1 MKHPLLTTTQVRQN
15 FFSLL
20 RRVEKGEEVFFV
32 KKGENRVFKISLLKR
47 SKSKRDFV
55 KTIEKIQ
62 KIGVKAPPQEVL
74 DEIRGSRF
82 LR

>member
-1 MKHPLLTTTQVRQN
+1 MKQPLLTTTQVRQN

-32 KKGENRVFKISLLKR
+32 KKGENRVFKISLLKKN
-47 SKSKRDFV
+47 KSKRDFA
-55 KTIEKIQ
+55 KLIEKIQ
-62 KIGVKAPPQEVL
+62 KIGVKAPPQEIL
-74 DEIRGSRF
+74 DKIRGDMF